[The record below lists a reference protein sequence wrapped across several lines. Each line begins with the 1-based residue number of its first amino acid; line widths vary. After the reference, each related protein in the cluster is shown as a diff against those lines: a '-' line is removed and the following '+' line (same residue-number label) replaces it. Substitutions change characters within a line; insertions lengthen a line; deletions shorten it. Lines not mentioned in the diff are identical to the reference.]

1 MANLSAL
8 ARRLPLRQTSNGYY
22 SVRCVQTAAQQ
33 PNSSYPLYPSVAQ
46 LLKQNN
52 IPSNNVSKITATGP
66 NGRILKGD
74 VLSYLGTIAASY
86 PADLASQL
94 AKNSRLDLSNIKIAA
109 PQAPSPAAST
119 LQEEQIQVEEE
130 TAGSRS
136 EEAAGSVFETKI
148 AVPVSFSKLIS
159 VRRRIQSSVGVEIPL
174 ATFVSR
180 AADIANENLPVKP
193 SEKQRSSA
201 LFDEILGHRPCASTQ
216 MAFSR
221 GDYLPEIVSPSE
233 FYSSSGESQQSLRKS
248 TDDII
253 DVLTGRSPPSKRN
266 VTRTAEAEEDRNTS
280 IFSLTIPEHEEAR
293 AMAFLEKM
301 QVLLEEEPA
310 QLLAL

>member
-8 ARRLPLRQTSNGYY
+8 ARRLPLRQTSNGYS
-22 SVRCVQTAAQQ
+22 SVRCLQTAAQQ
-33 PNSSYPLYPSVAQ
+33 PNLSYPLYPSVAQ

-52 IPSNNVSKITATGP
+52 IPSNDVSKITATGP

-109 PQAPSPAAST
+109 PQAPSPAAPAS
-119 LQEEQIQVEEE
+119 QGEQIQVREE

-136 EEAAGSVFETKI
+136 EEAAESVFETKI

-201 LFDEILGHRPCASTQ
+201 LFDEILGHRPSASAQ

-266 VTRTAEAEEDRNTS
+266 ATRTVEAEEDRNTS